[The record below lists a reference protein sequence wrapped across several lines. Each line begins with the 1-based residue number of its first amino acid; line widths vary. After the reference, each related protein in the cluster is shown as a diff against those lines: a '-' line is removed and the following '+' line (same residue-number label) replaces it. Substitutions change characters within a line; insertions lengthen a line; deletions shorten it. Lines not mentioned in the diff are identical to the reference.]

1 MPANVTTR
9 SIGVLSVFS
18 VTRSVS
24 EGVRRDVTHRSRC
37 EFKTCR
43 YVRQSVTTPVAALL
57 PLLRLSIAYL
67 SHSDP
72 IPMTTADDSISN
84 TTQPS
89 STDAARPRTIGKV
102 YLVGGGPGDPGL
114 LTLKGAECLR
124 RADLIL
130 YDGLVNPLL
139 LRHGHAA
146 VERTCRAEGP
156 LGRLLPQE
164 EINRRLIAAAKE
176 GKTVVRLKGGD
187 PFIFGRGSEEAAA
200 LSAEGIPFEVVPG
213 ITAATAA
220 AVYTGISLTHRDH
233 ASAVAFIT
241 GHEDPTKP
249 ATALDYNSLAHFPG
263 TLVFYMGLH
272 RLEAIASALIAAGK
286 PAHTP
291 VCVVCRATQPL
302 QRSVTGTLSDITALA
317 KSAGLQP
324 PSLVIVGDCVRVR
337 EQARWFED
345 RPLFG
350 QVIGITRPEEQADD
364 AANRAYELGALPVLL
379 PTIEITPP
387 DDWSEVDAV
396 LPRLRSFDW
405 IVFTSANGVR
415 GLLNRLWQ
423 TGGDVRSLGQAKLA
437 CIGPATAA
445 VLEEFSLRADLV
457 PNEYRA
463 EALAA
468 AMQPHMANRRVL
480 WARASRC
487 REVLPAELTAAGAT
501 LEQVVVYQNRD
512 VTELPRAEIDRLE
525 RGDFHWIGLSSPSI
539 ARSFARLLTPAARAR
554 LGVKTKLASI
564 SPVTTAAAREVGLP
578 IAAEATEFT
587 WPGLFQA
594 MIDHA
599 K

>member
-1 MPANVTTR
+1 MTISTNVA
-9 SIGVLSVFS
+9 LSPPNAPRHSS
-18 VTRSVS
+18 V
-24 EGVRRDVTHRSRC
+24 
-37 EFKTCR
+37 
-43 YVRQSVTTPVAALL
+43 
-57 PLLRLSIAYL
+57 
-67 SHSDP
+67 
-72 IPMTTADDSISN
+72 
-84 TTQPS
+84 
-89 STDAARPRTIGKV
+89 GKV

-130 YDGLVNPLL
+130 YDGLVNPML

-156 LGRLLPQE
+156 LGRHIPQG
-164 EINRRLIAAAKE
+164 EINRRLVEAAQA

-200 LSAEGIPFEVVPG
+200 LAAAGIPFEVVPG

-241 GHEDPTKP
+241 GHEDPSKP

-272 RLEAIASALIAAGK
+272 RLESISSALIAAGK
-286 PAHTP
+286 PSHTP

-302 QRSVTGTLSDITALA
+302 QKTVTGTLEDIAKLA
-317 KSAGLQP
+317 TNAGLHP
-324 PSLVIVGDCVRVR
+324 PSLVIVGDCVTVR

-364 AANRAYELGALPVLL
+364 AALKAYELGALPVML
-379 PTIEITPP
+379 PMIEIAPP
-387 DDWSEVDAV
+387 DDWSAVDAA
-396 LPRLRSFDW
+396 LPRLHEFDW

-423 TGGDVRSLGQAKLA
+423 TGGDVRSLAKAKLA

-457 PNEYRA
+457 PSEYRA
-463 EALAA
+463 EGLAA
-468 AMQPHMANRRVL
+468 ALKPHVSGRRVL
-480 WARASRC
+480 WARASRG
-487 REVLPAELTAAGAT
+487 RDVLPTELIAAGAS
-501 LEQVVVYQNRD
+501 LEQLVVYQNRD
-512 VTELPRAEIDRLE
+512 VTEFPQPELDRLE
-525 RGDFHWIGLSSPSI
+525 RGELNWIGLSSPSI
-539 ARSFARLLTPAARAR
+539 ARALARLLTPTARAQ
-554 LGVKTKLASI
+554 LGVRTKLASI
-564 SPVTTAAAREVGLP
+564 SPVTTEAARSVGLT
-578 IAAEATEFT
+578 IAAEATEYT
-587 WPGLFQA
+587 WDGLFQA
-594 MIDHA
+594 MIA
-599 K
+599 KEF